1 MGIKLGR
8 VSDNERALSSSS
20 AAEQKEIA
28 TQLVR
33 QLSFISQVQ
42 RRSDNIKSTRFM
54 LITEPS
60 SSPQHRGGFVV
71 EVVRKRGYR
80 DAVARVFVGD
90 DQSLSHVELKKAIE
104 QSAQSGQPMVLD

>member
-1 MGIKLGR
+1 MGIRLGR

-42 RRSDNIKSTRFM
+42 RRSDNVKSTRFV
-54 LITEPS
+54 LLTEPT
-60 SSPQHRGGFVV
+60 SSPEHRGGFVV

-80 DAVARVFVGD
+80 DVVARVFLGD
-90 DQSLSHVELKKAIE
+90 DNTLSHVELKKAIE
-104 QSAQSGQPMVLD
+104 QSAQSGLPMVID